1 MKKALV
7 LCGGLPQI
15 ALIKELK
22 SRGITT
28 ILADMNEK
36 VAARE
41 YADKFYPVSALDVQ
55 AVKEL
60 AVKEQVGC
68 VFSVCADQVLQV
80 AAQVNEELGL
90 PWYIDYATAENV
102 SKKSY
107 MKRIFKEHGVPT
119 TDFVVM
125 ATLDEAKIAHLRY
138 PLIVKPVD
146 AYSSR
151 GVCKVHNVGELR
163 AAFDNAAT
171 ISRTGTAIVEE
182 FAEGD
187 EVTVDVYVEGGKAHV
202 LCLTT
207 LYKIGEDGKFIIN
220 RSRIP
225 ADVPPETVGA
235 IGEAVQKIAT
245 AFGLVDTPMLV
256 QLITDGK
263 RVSVVEFC
271 ARTGGA
277 IKFIMIQKYSG
288 FDVVKAV
295 ADLALGEKPHVGEL
309 PPIRTVT
316 FNEFVYCRSG
326 VLDRTEGFAELL
338 DEGIIQEYA
347 VFKAPGTSFGT
358 INGSGDR
365 VAYFSIEAE
374 TEAEVKRRH
383 AIANARIKA
392 LTADGEDIIRHDLLE
407 KFSGDR

>member
-1 MKKALV
+1 MKALV

-15 ALIKELK
+15 ALVKELK
-22 SRGITT
+22 SRGATV

-36 VAARE
+36 VKARE
-41 YADKFYPVSALDVQ
+41 YADAFYPVSALDVQ
-55 AVKEL
+55 AVKDL
-60 AVKEQVGC
+60 AVKEQVDC

-125 ATLDEAKIAHLRY
+125 ATLDEEKIAHLRY

-151 GVCKVHNVGELR
+151 GVCKVHNRDELK
-163 AAFDNAAT
+163 AAFDNAAS
-171 ISRTGTAIVEE
+171 ISRTKTAIVEE

-202 LCLTT
+202 LCMTT

-225 ADVPPETVGA
+225 ADVPPETA
-235 IGEAVQKIAT
+235 DIIADAAQKIAT
-245 AFGLVDTPMLV
+245 AFGLVDTPMLI

-277 IKFIMIQKYSG
+277 IKFIMIKKYSG
-288 FDVVKAV
+288 FDVIKAV
-295 ADLALGEKPHVGEL
+295 ADLAYGEKPHVGEL

-316 FNEFVYCRSG
+316 FNEFVYCRPG
-326 VLDRTEGFAELL
+326 ILDRVEGLEELL
-338 DEGIIQEYA
+338 QDGTIQDYA
-347 VFKAPGTSFGT
+347 VFKVSGTQFGT

-383 AIANARIKA
+383 AVVNARIKA
-392 LTADGEDIIRHDLLE
+392 LTPDGEDIVRHDLLT
-407 KFSGDR
+407 KFSGDV